1 MPAKNKPT
9 AAHIAPWSN
18 VPAHASLLE
27 RVAALGHEAR
37 ELLYLT
43 REEALDIIRELDD
56 EILDV
61 RSVLV
66 EFDDDDDVDGGYVA
80 TWTAEV
86 LIGQR
91 WYTATVPDHYAEGAE
106 IDWSESEAA

>member
-9 AAHIAPWSN
+9 AIPTAHIAPWSN
-18 VPAHASLLE
+18 VPAHASL
-27 RVAALGHEAR
+27 
-37 ELLYLT
+37 YLT
-43 REEALDIIRELDD
+43 REDALDIIRELDD